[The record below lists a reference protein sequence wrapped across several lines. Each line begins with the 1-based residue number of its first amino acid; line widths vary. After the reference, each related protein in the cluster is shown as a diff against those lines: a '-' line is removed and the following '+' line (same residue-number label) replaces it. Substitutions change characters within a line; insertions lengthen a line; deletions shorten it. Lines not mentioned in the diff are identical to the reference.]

1 MVNMTQ
7 EGVLNLMVVGRVAPD
22 VGVDTGKHFSNVDAN
37 VIWETKM
44 QASVRLSN
52 RNLVLCI

>member
-1 MVNMTQ
+1 MAQ
-7 EGVLNLMVVGRVAPD
+7 EGVLNLVVVGCVAPD
-22 VGVDTGKHFSNVDAN
+22 VGVGTGKHFSNVNAD

-52 RNLVLCI
+52 RNLVLSI